1 MHIVYLIDI
10 LDKRTLRVLS
20 IGDRDICLSLRHNLG
35 LGELMA
41 RAARKQKVARVHK
54 ALALYPH
61 QRAAVDAYKL
71 EKIIRFLLIWHRR
84 AGKDVFGLDFARER
98 SQERVG
104 AYWHLFPFH
113 VQARR
118 AIWKGIDA
126 RTGERFIDRAF
137 PESIRDHTN
146 DSEMSISLKN
156 GSTWQMLGSDNY
168 DRLVGSNPAGALF
181 SEWALCD
188 PAAWDYIR
196 PILVENKGW
205 AMFITTFRARNHAY
219 RMYQNLKDNPNWYVD
234 LRTIRDTERN
244 DGSPIVTEADVQK
257 EIAEGMSAS
266 LAKQEFYCDPDA
278 ANTGTVFSRQYS
290 RLLQIAPSNWNA
302 NNKVVRV
309 AWGLKDEGIAAVVYQ
324 DDFVIGVSTFLER
337 NITDA
342 VQIVSQRYAQSPLVH
357 CGVNLDPTLFSALD
371 GQGVISVQEPS
382 QHMQEGRTA
391 ALLNICRATSAAR
404 EVLAD
409 FCMTYTPYR
418 ESNDESQ
425 LAHPAISQALM
436 VMQQAMPYKR
446 RNAMPLNYSAYDR
459 GVI

>member
-1 MHIVYLIDI
+1 
-10 LDKRTLRVLS
+10 
-20 IGDRDICLSLRHNLG
+20 
-35 LGELMA
+35 MA
-41 RAARKQKVARVHK
+41 RTARKQKQARVYK
-54 ALALYPH
+54 PLALYDH

-98 SQERVG
+98 AHERVA

-118 AIWKGIDA
+118 AIWKGIDS

-146 DSEMSISLKN
+146 DTEMSITFKN
-156 GSTWQMLGSDNY
+156 GSSWQMLGSDNY
-168 DRLVGSNPAGALF
+168 DRLVGANPGGVLF

-219 RMYQNLKDNPNWYVD
+219 RMYETLKGNPNWYVD
-234 LRTIRDTERN
+234 LRTINDTHRN
-244 DGSPIVTEADVQK
+244 DGTPIVTAEDVEK
-257 EIAEGMSAS
+257 EIAEGMSRS

-278 ANTGTVFSRQYS
+278 SNTGTIFARQYA
-290 RLLQIAPSNWNA
+290 RLLQVDPTVWTR
-302 NNKVVRV
+302 NNRVLNV
-309 AWGLKDEGIAAVVYQ
+309 AWGMKDEGIAAIVHQ
-324 DDFVIGVSTFLER
+324 DNLIVGVNTFLEQ

-342 VQIVSQRYAQSPLVH
+342 VQSIAKRYPQCPLVH
-357 CGVNLDPTLFSALD
+357 SGVNLDPSLFAGLD
-371 GQGVISVQEPS
+371 GDGVMSLPILNA
-382 QHMQEGRTA
+382 HMQDGRAA
-391 ALLNICRATSAAR
+391 ALLNLCSLTSSAR

-409 FCMTYTPYR
+409 FCMSYTPYR
-418 ESNDESQ
+418 DSNDESQ
-425 LAHPAISQALM
+425 LVYPALSESLM
-436 VMQQAMPYKR
+436 VMQKTLPVRAKVSR
-446 RNAMPLNYSAYDR
+446 PLNYGAYDR